1 VTFEIRWGA
10 FDVASGQYMSITA
23 AEFLGG
29 FFPQMSTCLL
39 GRLVDFQQEILH
51 LLSPPVT
58 VLLPCSLQFAQ
69 VMGIA
74 ESVQTIELKVWRPVI
89 VTESA
94 AEVGQNT
101 HGFHRL
107 AATIG
112 VGKEQG
118 P

>member
-1 VTFEIRWGA
+1 MTFEIRWGA

-29 FFPQMSTCLL
+29 FFPQMSTWLL
-39 GRLVDFQQEILH
+39 GRLVDFQQDILH
-51 LLSPPVT
+51 FLSPPVT

-74 ESVQTIELKVWRPVI
+74 ERVQTIELKVWRPVI

-94 AEVGQNT
+94 TEVGQNT

-107 AATIG
+107 ATTIG